1 MRRRKIRRRRKP
13 IRRQTGGGI
22 PGNTDTVP
30 AMLTPGE
37 YVIRA
42 DAVKAIEKKL
52 GKGFLEEL
60 NHFDSRNRRKR
71 R

>member
-1 MRRRKIRRRRKP
+1 MIKKIKKKQKPKIRK
-13 IRRQTGGGI
+13 QAGGGV
-22 PGNTDTVP
+22 PGNTDTVS

-60 NHFDSRNRRKR
+60 NHFDSRKRRKR

>member
-42 DAVKAIEKKL
+42 DAVEAIEKKL

-60 NHFDSRNRRKR
+60 NHFDSRNRRKMR
-71 R
+71 